1 MSIDRAQQL
10 FLLAMSIGLFPV
22 ALSYGAMPEVSLP
35 LLYGINEPDLPTRHV
50 FRAVMGLYLGMIAFW
65 LAGALRPAL
74 RISALWTIF
83 VFVTGIALGRI
94 LSLGLD
100 GWPRPLF
107 VFYLSAEIALAAT
120 SWILINKGVH
130 RTTAGGA

>member
-35 LLYGINEPDLPTRHV
+35 LLYGISDPDLPTQHI
-50 FRAVMGLYLGMIAFW
+50 FRAVMGLYLGMICLW
-65 LAGALRPAL
+65 LAGVLRPNL
-74 RISALWTIF
+74 RIAALWTLF
-83 VFVTGIALGRI
+83 VFVTGIALGRV

-100 GWPRPLF
+100 GWPGPLL
-107 VFYLSAEIALAAT
+107 VFYLLAEIGLAAT
-120 SWILINKGVH
+120 SWILINKVPN
-130 RTTAGGA
+130 RTNAGSA

>member
-22 ALSYGAMPEVSLP
+22 ALSYGAMPGVSLP

-65 LAGALRPAL
+65 LVAAMRPAL
-74 RISALWTIF
+74 RIPALWTIF
-83 VFVTGIALGRI
+83 VFVTGIALGRM

-100 GWPRPLF
+100 GWPEPIL
-107 VFYLSAEIALAAT
+107 VFYLLAEIAISGT
-120 SWILINKGVH
+120 SWFLINKALK
-130 RTTAGGA
+130 RKNAGRK